1 MQEKSPSQPLIR
13 IVDDDKSVRVAL
25 LDLFRSMDLDAIAYD
40 APRALLEADDLD
52 TPGCIVLDVRFS
64 GTSGL
69 DFQSDLQKAGNRMP
83 IIVVTGHGDI
93 PMTVR
98 AMKAGAIDFLT
109 KPFREQDLID
119 AVTGAIKRDEAIR
132 SQSRARSEVA
142 RLRETLTPREVE
154 VMHAVVNGFMNKQ
167 IAGQLGISMVTVKLH
182 RSNVMKKMRV
192 RSVADLVKK
201 AELLTQEQSSPST
214 DS

>member
-1 MQEKSPSQPLIR
+1 VEEQPLSLPLIR
-13 IVDDDKSVRVAL
+13 VVDDDKSVRVAL
-25 LDLFRSMDLDAIAYD
+25 VDLFKSIDLNAIAYD
-40 APRALLEADDLD
+40 SPRALLDADDLN

-64 GTSGL
+64 GASGL
-69 DFQSDLQKAGNRMP
+69 DFQSDLQQAGNRMP

-93 PMTVR
+93 PMSVR
-98 AMKAGAIDFLT
+98 AMKAGAVDFLT

-119 AVTGAIKRDEAIR
+119 AVTGAIKRDEVIR
-132 SQSRARSEVA
+132 AESRGRSDIEK
-142 RLRETLTPREVE
+142 LWESLTPREVE
-154 VMHAVVNGFMNKQ
+154 VMRAVVNGLMNKQ

-201 AELLTQEQSSPST
+201 AELLTQK
-214 DS
+214 